1 MIFRLDSV
9 IADAETKKSDILWTG
24 ESDIV
29 TFKDLEAALA
39 AKPEDDRNVDII
51 INCPGGSCIEGLAMY
66 DEFRSLE
73 GHVISALV
81 KGECSSMATIVLLA
95 ASVRKALPNSRF
107 CIHKPRFAD
116 YYAPTMTED
125 DAKRLYEDLHSE
137 TERLKKIYLERTSM
151 TAEQLEELMLAD
163 KYITAEEALKYGV
176 ITEIIQPMTA
186 SKTNHITA
194 MKKTELKAWQ
204 KKAMC
209 AIGLAH
215 LVAELEEQSIVA
227 MTLNTEDGSTIK
239 VEREE
244 GEPQVGDAATP
255 DGEHKMADGTTIV
268 IADGIITEIK
278 PAEEQVEEEVEKEA
292 DETAEAIKA
301 MKEEID
307 ALTAENEDLKAQLS
321 ASKANEKSAQDI
333 ETLQLVSNAGGI
345 EWLKS
350 LKSEHKPA
358 GRTAPQSTEKMSS
371 LSERLAAKKEELKN
385 KNKKQK

>member
-1 MIFRLDSV
+1 MRIKLHGV
-9 IADAETKKSDILWTG
+9 IVDAETKKYDLMWSGDSDL
-24 ESDIV
+24 V
-29 TFKDLEAALA
+29 TFKDLDEALA
-39 AKPEDDRNVDII
+39 AKPKDDKQILLD
-51 INCPGGSCIEGLAMY
+51 INCPGGSCVEGFAIY
-66 DEFRSLE
+66 DKLRSLE
-73 GHVISALV
+73 GHTITAEII
-81 KGECSSMATIVLLA
+81 GECSSMATIVLMA
-95 ASVRKALPNSRF
+95 ASVRKAHANARI
-107 CIHKPRFAD
+107 CIHKPRYEHMFMEQ
-116 YYAPTMTED
+116 MTD
-125 DAKRLYEDLHSE
+125 QDALRMYTALHDE
-137 TERLKKIYLERTSM
+137 TERLKKIYLDRTSF
-151 TAEQLEELMLAD
+151 TDDELESLMD
-163 KYITAEEALKYGV
+163 EDRYMTAEEALRYGV

-215 LVAELEEQSIVA
+215 LVAELEKEEVIA
-227 MTLNTEDGSTIK
+227 MTLNTEDGSTIE

-268 IADGIITEIK
+268 IADGVITEIK
-278 PAEEQVEEEVEKEA
+278 PAEEQVEEEES

-307 ALTAENEDLKAQLS
+307 ALTAENEDLKKQLS
-321 ASKANEKSAQDI
+321 ACKANEKSAQDI

>member
-1 MIFRLDSV
+1 MRIKLHGV
-9 IADAETKKSDILWTG
+9 IVDAETKKYDLMWSGDSDL
-24 ESDIV
+24 V
-29 TFKDLEAALA
+29 TFKDLDEALA
-39 AKPEDDRNVDII
+39 AKPKDDKQILLD
-51 INCPGGSCIEGLAMY
+51 INCPGGSCIEGFAIY
-66 DEFRSLE
+66 DKLRSLE
-73 GHVISALV
+73 GHTVTAEII
-81 KGECSSMATIVLLA
+81 GECSSMATIVLMA
-95 ASVRKALPNSRF
+95 ASVRKAHANARI
-107 CIHKPRFAD
+107 CIHKPRYEYMFMEQ
-116 YYAPTMTED
+116 MTD
-125 DAKRLYEDLHSE
+125 QDALRMYTALHDE
-137 TERLKKIYLERTSM
+137 TERLKKIYLDRTSF
-151 TAEQLEELMLAD
+151 TDDELEVLMD
-163 KYITAEEALKYGV
+163 EDRYMTAEEALQHGV

-186 SKTNHITA
+186 SKTNHITS

-204 KKAMC
+204 KKAIC

-227 MTLNTEDGSTIK
+227 MTLNTEDGDTIE

-255 DGEHKMADGTTIV
+255 DGEHKMTDGTTIV

-278 PAEEQVEEEVEKEA
+278 PAEEEES

-301 MKEEID
+301 MREEID
-307 ALTAENEDLKAQLS
+307 ALTAENESLKAQLS
-321 ASKANEKSAQDI
+321 ACKANEKTAQDI

-371 LSERLAAKKEELKN
+371 ISERLAAKKEELKN
-385 KNKKQK
+385 RNKKQ

>member
-1 MIFRLDSV
+1 MRIKLHGV
-9 IADAETKKSDILWTG
+9 IVDAETKKYDLMWSGDSDL
-24 ESDIV
+24 V
-29 TFKDLEAALA
+29 TFKDLDEALA
-39 AKPEDDRNVDII
+39 AKPKDDKQILLD
-51 INCPGGSCIEGLAMY
+51 INCPGGSCVEGFAIY
-66 DEFRSLE
+66 DKLRSLE
-73 GHVISALV
+73 GHTITAEII
-81 KGECSSMATIVLLA
+81 GECSSMATIVLMA
-95 ASVRKALPNSRF
+95 ASVRKAHANARI
-107 CIHKPRFAD
+107 CIHKPRYEHMFMEQ
-116 YYAPTMTED
+116 MTD
-125 DAKRLYEDLHSE
+125 QDALRMYTALHDE
-137 TERLKKIYLERTSM
+137 TERLKKIYLDRTSF
-151 TAEQLEELMLAD
+151 TDDELESLMD
-163 KYITAEEALKYGV
+163 EDRYMTAEEALRYGV

-215 LVAELEEQSIVA
+215 LVAELEKEEVIA
-227 MTLNTEDGSTIK
+227 MTLNTEDGSTIE

-268 IADGIITEIK
+268 IADGVITEIK
-278 PAEEQVEEEVEKEA
+278 PAEEQVEEEES

-307 ALTAENEDLKAQLS
+307 ALTAENEDLKKQLS